1 MRRRGFTLVEIVLT
15 VFFIGIITISIFPLF
30 FSEAKKLR
38 SSFSFTEAGFE
49 AQTKIEAEIKRL
61 NDIAYDKDA
70 PDDVDEDMNGVKD
83 KEEKENALKSWSNDS
98 SVLAIDLFDAKK
110 PIEVLAKTVS
120 TQEKD
125 IGTANPYKRNLVVM
139 LPKSKGILSNSP
151 EVTVKLTGSGNDYK
165 GTVTYKNKPGTTKSW
180 KNDMNFCVY
189 RWYIGDYNKDY
200 KLTDLTLIREYN
212 LAKNGGNPRLFDKK
226 TQLKPMLKAY
236 TSDEFIKYNGIEFK
250 AIADGP
256 YYYLDNTVPLINE
269 KASLEGDDFSLNDL
283 NMLDKEENKFN
294 EVELSALYA
303 GKGLVFS
310 AMPVLKSGE
319 VGKETFS
326 EMKKLNV
333 PDQKLRLSVFP
344 TYKVISALSPYPGDF
359 RVSFLFG
366 KLDKKYPDVDYF
378 LKVQDLTRRKEY
390 KLVYKRLALAYVY
403 DSVGAS
409 MIKLDFHS
417 DGNSTWDIFMYK
429 KTDYEISVIQRT
441 KDASGN
447 YVENVI
453 MSGKIKLPD
462 K

>member
-1 MRRRGFTLVEIVLT
+1 MMRRRGFTLVEIVLT

-49 AQTKIEAEIKRL
+49 AQTLVEAEVKRL
-61 NDIAYDKDA
+61 VDIAYDPNAPEATRDERAIKEGKKKDL
-70 PDDVDEDMNGVKD
+70 E
-83 KEEKENALKSWSNDS
+83 SWSDDAS
-98 SVLAIDLFDAKK
+98 SLSINLFGSSK
-110 PIEVLAKTVS
+110 PLEVLSKTVS
-120 TQEKD
+120 TGEKD
-125 IGTANPYKRNLVVM
+125 IGTNTPYQRNLLVLM
-139 LPKSKGILSNSP
+139 PKSKGQVGSGISI
-151 EVTVKLTGSGNDYK
+151 EVSLTGSGNSYTGNVSFGK
-165 GTVTYKNKPGTTKSW
+165 KSGGDTW
-180 KNDMNFCVY
+180 EEETQFCVY
-189 RWYIGDYNKDY
+189 RWYIGDYKTDY
-200 KLTDLTLIREYN
+200 TLTDLTLVREYN
-212 LAKNGGNPRLFDKK
+212 VAKNKGKARDFDKLQH
-226 TQLKPMLKAY
+226 THQMLKPLSHNQDVMYKGGTYKVL
-236 TSDEFIKYNGIEFK
+236 
-250 AIADGP
+250 ADGP
-256 YYYLDNTVPLINE
+256 YFSLDANVPLIQAGVKTNQ
-269 KASLEGDDFSLNDL
+269 KAGDTFKLDEL
-283 NMLDKEENKFN
+283 NMDNKEQNKFIPA
-294 EVELSALYA
+294 EVSTFYE

>member
-83 KEEKENALKSWSNDS
+83 KEEKQNALKSWSNDS

-139 LPKSKGILSNSP
+139 LPKSKGVLSNSP

-310 AMPVLKSGE
+310 AMPVSKSGE
-319 VGKETFS
+319 VGKEVFS
-326 EMKKLNV
+326 KMMDLKVVHNNLQLGCSPSFTKETVNV
-333 PDQKLRLSVFP
+333 SGKNVVK
-344 TYKVISALSPYPGDF
+344 YKA
-359 RVSFLFG
+359 SFVLKQRG
-366 KLDKKYPDVDYF
+366 KIDTKEEYYF
-378 LKVQDLTRRKEY
+378 LVRDLKNNVDLYPYIFGGSYLMDDNKTNPKRK
-390 KLVYKRLALAYVY
+390 LTA
-403 DSVGAS
+403 
-409 MIKLDFHS
+409 
-417 DGNSTWDIFMYK
+417 
-429 KTDYEISVIQRT
+429 
-441 KDASGN
+441 DASGHVAFTLMADLDTKYQLRVYRHN
-447 YVENVI
+447 DNTLI
-453 MSGKIKLPD
+453 MTGEFTLNP
-462 K
+462 